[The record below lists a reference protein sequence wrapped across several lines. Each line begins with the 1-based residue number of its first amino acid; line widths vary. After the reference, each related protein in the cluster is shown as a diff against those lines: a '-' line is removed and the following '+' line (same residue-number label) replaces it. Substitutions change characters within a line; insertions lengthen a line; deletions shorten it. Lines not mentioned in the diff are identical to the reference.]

1 MGESASPCVGYYVID
16 ASEAPPWPSPLPR
29 YTARTGPQVDG
40 SDATIF
46 RCTPLSCWEGGA
58 NNMIKWN
65 YRTMRIALV
74 LGSIA
79 AFAVSAG
86 ANTKW
91 GF

>member
-1 MGESASPCVGYYVID
+1 MALP
-16 ASEAPPWPSPLPR
+16 APPVHRMYWAAGLAPML
-29 YTARTGPQVDG
+29 
-40 SDATIF
+40 TIF

-58 NNMIKWN
+58 KNMIKWN

-74 LGSIA
+74 LGAIA

-91 GF
+91 AV